1 MGSTSF
7 GLNRGLQNILDLR
20 KLKIDQSCMGSARLE
35 QECIVKLKFRK
46 VVCLVCLFAA
56 QSRMQPT
63 VSLSKADC
71 NREQG
76 FIAFASSLSHHFG
89 LAVTLL
95 PGALVR
101 PGVQLAVCTAEGGC
115 ICSNFERRV

>member
-46 VVCLVCLFAA
+46 VACLVGLFAA

-76 FIAFASSLSHHFG
+76 FIAFASSLSPLWLSRNSASWG
-89 LAVTLL
+89 SCAA
-95 PGALVR
+95 GRA
-101 PGVQLAVCTAEGGC
+101 AGC
-115 ICSNFERRV
+115 MYS